1 MPKPYSNDL
10 RERAVRAVLSG
21 ESCRVVALRFGV
33 AVSTIVK
40 WGQRYREKGSIVPDK
55 IGGYR
60 PFVLEPHRDFIL
72 EQLQHTSHLTVLR
85 LQEMLAKRGVK
96 VSHDTI
102 WRFLRREGLSFKKKP
117 VCH

>member
-10 RERAVRAVLSG
+10 RERAVKTAQSG
-21 ESCRVVALRFGV
+21 ESCRAVALRYGV

-40 WGQRYREKGSIVPDK
+40 WVQRYRETGSIAPDK

-60 PFVLEPHRDFIL
+60 PYVLEPHRDFIL
-72 EQLQHTSHLTVLR
+72 GQLQHTSHLTMLR
-85 LQEMLAKRGVK
+85 LQDMLAKGGVK

-117 VCH
+117 VRH

>member
-10 RERAVRAVLSG
+10 RERAVKAVLSG
-21 ESCRVVALRFGV
+21 ESCRAVAPRFGV

-40 WGQRYREKGSIVPDK
+40 WAQRYRETGSIAPDK

-72 EQLQHTSHLTVLR
+72 EQLQHTSHLSMLR
-85 LQEMLAKRGVK
+85 LQDMLAKRGVK
-96 VSHDTI
+96 VSHDTV

-117 VCH
+117 VRH

>member
-10 RERAVRAVLSG
+10 RECAVRAVQSG
-21 ESCRVVALRFGV
+21 ESCRTVALRFGV

-40 WGQRYREKGSIVPDK
+40 WAQRYREKGSIAPDK

-72 EQLQHTSHLTVLR
+72 EHLQHTSHLTVLR
-85 LQEMLAKRGVK
+85 LQEMLVKRGVK

>member
-10 RERAVRAVLSG
+10 RERAVKASQSG
-21 ESCRVVALRFGV
+21 ESCRVVALRYGV

-40 WGQRYREKGSIVPDK
+40 WAQRYRETGNVTPDK

-72 EQLQHTSHLTVLR
+72 EQLQHTSHLSLLR
-85 LQEMLAKRGVK
+85 LQDMLAKRGVK